1 MIGII
6 LFSYVFIFLL
16 SPKDITDYTIADTT
30 YWGETKN
37 RLMLKTAYEYNSK
50 EDLQV
55 FPKVLGEW
63 KGYDFRYDESVY
75 RALKADILLSRTYGK
90 KNGSYIWMDI
100 INSKVGESFH
110 DPKICLGGWDINNE
124 SISEFRIANPPN
136 PFTKLFTKRLDYSKK
151 NQSQIMVYWFMFK
164 KVGSNDSVSMIRITT
179 PVISNESTAFDSIK
193 DFIESELF
201 YTMYKQ
207 SDLET
212 ITVSEDI
219 INKYGKT
226 GMAVMALGL
235 LIPLGILFAGIR
247 RKD

>member
-1 MIGII
+1 MMGII
-6 LFSYVFIFLL
+6 LFSSVIIFLL
-16 SPKDITDYTIADTT
+16 SPADITDYTIADTT

-50 EDLQV
+50 EDLQA
-55 FPKVLGEW
+55 FPKVLGDW

-75 RALKADILLSRTYGK
+75 SALKADILLSRTYEK

-136 PFTKLFTKRLDYSKK
+136 PFTKLFVNRLDYSKK

-164 KVGSNDSVSMIRITT
+164 KVGTIDSVSMIRITT
-179 PVISNESTAFDSIK
+179 PVISNGSNAFDSIK
-193 DFIESELF
+193 DFIENELF
-201 YTMYKQ
+201 YTMYKEG
-207 SDLET
+207 DLET
-212 ITVSEDI
+212 ITVSEDL
-219 INKYGKT
+219 INNYGKT
-226 GMAVMALGL
+226 GMAVVVLAL
-235 LIPLGILFAGIR
+235 LIPAGLMFAGIR
-247 RKD
+247 RKE